1 MKTKIKHTN
10 KTTPKWKKYRDGKEE
25 NGGYANKSVQFV
37 ADWKVGDLVFK
48 RSNIVATP
56 NGVLPNPQSY
66 MVFAIL
72 DEKRSQEEW
81 VHHLF
86 DKEEVNQ
93 HGWFRMACLLS
104 EYPVY
109 RSNSKYKCI
118 VMRPVGDLT
127 LGDEFLLISDTM
139 GEQKETWR
147 VTPRKV
153 QDSWMT
159 DESMNDDKLRE
170 AALDEAIEFFRK
182 QNKQMYDSFCD
193 LASKLEHSIVET
205 EVKDHHQ
212 LKSMVNKV
220 EDFWN
225 RVGSNQPDKEEHYLQ
240 TYLDLES
247 GRFAVTSFS
256 ESAAYRF
263 RNNQYQIKRQ
273 YLPILNIQD
282 MPVIEN
288 ADWDHPDFKAFL
300 NNRAIQQR
308 LGVKDYFGWIVTG
321 NFDTGACAI
330 GFGVECHEG
339 WLEDIAYGR
348 EIRRCPQFVDDRYA
362 VHFEYWISNNA
373 DSVAREIS
381 EENHMTVDEQ
391 FERAM
396 IRIGGEMN

>member
-81 VHHLF
+81 VYHLF
-86 DKEEVNQ
+86 DKEEVKE
-93 HGWFRMACLLS
+93 HGWYRMSCLLS
-104 EYPVY
+104 EYPAC
-109 RSNSKYKCI
+109 RANSKYKCI

-127 LGDEFLLISDTM
+127 SRDEFLLISDTM

-147 VTPRKV
+147 HTPRKV

-159 DESMNDDKLRE
+159 DESMNADKLRE

>member
-10 KTTPKWKKYRDGKEE
+10 KTNPKWKKYRHGYEKT
-25 NGGYANKSVQFV
+25 GGYANKSVQFV

-48 RSNIVATP
+48 RSDYVPTP
-56 NGVLPNPQSY
+56 NGGLPKPQSY
-66 MVFAIL
+66 MVYAIL
-72 DEKRSQEEW
+72 DEKRSDEEW
-81 VHHLF
+81 VHQLY
-86 DKEEVNQ
+86 DEEEVKK
-93 HGWFRMACLLS
+93 HGWYRMTSFLS
-104 EYPVY
+104 KYPVG

-118 VMRPVGDLT
+118 VMRPMGNLTSGDKY
-127 LGDEFLLISDTM
+127 LLISDTM

-147 VTPRKV
+147 HTPRCVK
-153 QDSWMT
+153 DSWMT
-159 DESMNDDKLRE
+159 DKSMNADKLRE
-170 AALDEAIEFFRK
+170 AALDEAEEFFRK
-182 QNKQMYDSFCD
+182 HNKQMYDSFCD

-225 RVGSNQPDKEEHYLQ
+225 RVGSNQPDKDEHYLQ

-256 ESAAYRF
+256 EGAAYRF
-263 RNNQYQIKRQ
+263 RSHQYNRARQ
-273 YLPILNIQD
+273 CLPIINIHD

-288 ADWDHPDFKAFL
+288 ADWDDSEFKEL
-300 NNRAIQQR
+300 MNNRAPQQR
-308 LGVKDYFGWIVTG
+308 LGVKPNFGWIVTG

-339 WLEDIAYGR
+339 WLEDITNGR
-348 EIRRCPQFVDDRYA
+348 QIRRCSQFVDDRYA
-362 VHFEYWISNNA
+362 VHFEHWISNNA
-373 DSVAREIS
+373 DSVDREIS